1 MRLSIGLLYRLLLP
15 PVLDRVNDDS
25 RPETYDHD
33 AGNHLPRHQS
43 PSALTRGRD
52 VAEPNRGKNGD
63 GEIERI
69 GTGQRLA
76 EIAGR
81 ERAQDE
87 VRPGEQQ
94 QKQWSTGRESSDRP
108 EHRILRSNN
117 RPYLKGDQ
125 SDERQKSGSQQRDRP
140 TTRGAIQRQQV
151 VDREQHN
158 VCARDLEQGEHDL
171 AKPTSKVASSANTK
185 ARALSHGERLTT
197 TVTSVGFTQQEL
209 QAFRNASVPDLVGP
223 GLTLLFVGINPGL
236 WTAATQ
242 THFAHPGNRFYP
254 ALRLAGILDRDL
266 DRGKPMTDQD
276 RAYFVKR
283 GIGITNLVNRATARA
298 GELAPAELRAG
309 RTRLEKFVTEHH
321 PVVVAIAGITAYRV
335 AFAVPKAREGEQAA
349 LPSGARIWVVPNPS
363 GLNAHETITSLAVA
377 YAEPARVA
385 GVIT

>member
-1 MRLSIGLLYRLLLP
+1 M
-15 PVLDRVNDDS
+15 
-25 RPETYDHD
+25 
-33 AGNHLPRHQS
+33 
-43 PSALTRGRD
+43 
-52 VAEPNRGKNGD
+52 
-63 GEIERI
+63 
-69 GTGQRLA
+69 
-76 EIAGR
+76 
-81 ERAQDE
+81 
-87 VRPGEQQ
+87 
-94 QKQWSTGRESSDRP
+94 
-108 EHRILRSNN
+108 
-117 RPYLKGDQ
+117 
-125 SDERQKSGSQQRDRP
+125 
-140 TTRGAIQRQQV
+140 
-151 VDREQHN
+151 
-158 VCARDLEQGEHDL
+158 
-171 AKPTSKVASSANTK
+171 
-185 ARALSHGERLTT
+185 
-197 TVTSVGFTQQEL
+197 TSVGFTQQEL

-298 GELAPAELRAG
+298 GELAAAELRAG
-309 RTRLEKFVTEHH
+309 RTRLEMFVTEHH